1 MHRYRQQK
9 EASRRVQANKQF
21 LELALTHS
29 SKSGIEASAPKFE
42 SWATNRSPGQR
53 RVLSGSMRWLLALA
67 VLTEALVPPHR
78 PRPPRTRV
86 YKLPQETVDLKFRAK
101 GLLDDVKRN
110 LEEGAEM
117 PDSAEKL
124 RKAYVT
130 DVSGRRP
137 PPSSACVH
145 RAVALRVRLRTTSA
159 SMVSRSHRPDAVD
172 AARPAHGARR
182 ESIPPRCTTRRR
194 RDAVLRRPAPRD
206 TAARPRRETRLRAKP
221 HLRTQEHNDIYV
233 AFLEFFMDLKLN
245 YDVSYETDK
254 IGPTTN
260 PLTDIDDELTR
271 EKLPFLYDVAM
282 TMRDGAKPEVQL
294 GIWRLVVDKLIDRT
308 GMSNKEFSVW
318 ASRIL
323 AEGGSA

>member
-1 MHRYRQQK
+1 
-9 EASRRVQANKQF
+9 
-21 LELALTHS
+21 
-29 SKSGIEASAPKFE
+29 
-42 SWATNRSPGQR
+42 
-53 RVLSGSMRWLLALA
+53 MRWLALA
-67 VLTEALVPPHR
+67 TLASALVPPHR
-78 PRPPRTRV
+78 PRPVRTRV

-137 PPSSACVH
+137 PASSACVH
-145 RAVALRVRLRTTSA
+145 PAVAARRRCLRTRA
-159 SMVSRSHRPDAVD
+159 SMASRWHRPDAID
-172 AARPAHGARR
+172 ATRARR
-182 ESIPPRCTTRRR
+182 AERATPLVHVTMRRRRR

-206 TAARPRRETRLRAKP
+206 TAARPRREMRLRDETP
-221 HLRTQEHNDIYV
+221 LRTQEHNDIYV

-260 PLTDIDDELTR
+260 PLTDIEDELTR

>member
-1 MHRYRQQK
+1 
-9 EASRRVQANKQF
+9 
-21 LELALTHS
+21 
-29 SKSGIEASAPKFE
+29 
-42 SWATNRSPGQR
+42 
-53 RVLSGSMRWLLALA
+53 MRWLALA
-67 VLTEALVPPHR
+67 TLASALVPPHR
-78 PRPPRTRV
+78 PRPVRTRV

-130 DVSGRRP
+130 DVSSRRP
-137 PPSSACVH
+137 PASSACVH
-145 RAVALRVRLRTTSA
+145 RVVAARRRCLRTSA
-159 SMVSRSHRPDAVD
+159 SMASRWHRPDAVD
-172 AARPAHGARR
+172 ATHPQCIEREHSPMCAARR
-182 ESIPPRCTTRRR
+182 RRR
-194 RDAVLRRPAPRD
+194 RDAVLHRPSPRD
-206 TAARPRRETRLRAKP
+206 TDARTTRHRETKTP
-221 HLRTQEHNDIYV
+221 LRTQEHNDIYV

-260 PLTDIDDELTR
+260 PLTDIDDEMTR

>member
-1 MHRYRQQK
+1 
-9 EASRRVQANKQF
+9 
-21 LELALTHS
+21 
-29 SKSGIEASAPKFE
+29 
-42 SWATNRSPGQR
+42 
-53 RVLSGSMRWLLALA
+53 MRWLLALA
-67 VLTEALVPPHR
+67 VLTKALVPPHR

-130 DVSGRRP
+130 D
-137 PPSSACVH
+137 
-145 RAVALRVRLRTTSA
+145 
-159 SMVSRSHRPDAVD
+159 
-172 AARPAHGARR
+172 
-182 ESIPPRCTTRRR
+182 
-194 RDAVLRRPAPRD
+194 
-206 TAARPRRETRLRAKP
+206 
-221 HLRTQEHNDIYV
+221 EHNDIYV